1 MKIGGMVL
9 MWVGIVA
16 LLKNMGFIEVVDWN
30 IIWPVA
36 LIILG
41 MLLKHHKRCGSC
53 GSAVCMG
60 GKCGGNGHVCE
71 GPNRKH

>member
-16 LLKNMGFIEVVDWN
+16 LLKN

-71 GPNRKH
+71 GPNCKH